1 MVIVV
6 NSPTSYYIAGLR
18 SDLPDNWTYNVSDL
32 RLPNVPIAGL
42 LITVKLGDISRP
54 IHAITD
60 SGGLIFLAAL
70 YAGNRLWFPLGPTAM
85 DDFLLTELVSL
96 YLFLFFRIDSTKQQ
110 KKKCPTNRLTFVF
123 IIFSFAG
130 PLRRTRRRPF
140 GTNVDH
146 FLNLYLFDWLVG
158 TTLGPYA
165 SFGQ

>member
-1 MVIVV
+1 
-6 NSPTSYYIAGLR
+6 
-18 SDLPDNWTYNVSDL
+18 
-32 RLPNVPIAGL
+32 
-42 LITVKLGDISRP
+42 
-54 IHAITD
+54 
-60 SGGLIFLAAL
+60 
-70 YAGNRLWFPLGPTAM
+70 M

-110 KKKCPTNRLTFVF
+110 KKKCPTNKLKFVF

-130 PLRRTRRRPF
+130 PHRRPF